1 MAHIL
6 LMVHK
11 SGPCLSAIYIYTYFF
26 YHGFFNIYVYCICL
40 VVHLFSIKSGRKI
53 FYHCKKNI
61 DADFPKFKSS
71 IEYIATFT
79 SYPWC
84 QAEQVDAM
92 GFQIGFLMLLGLE
105 KRSPKICIGI
115 CMDWKVWQMLMHCE
129 AL

>member
-1 MAHIL
+1 MFGRASFLHQEWKEDIL
-6 LMVHK
+6 PL
-11 SGPCLSAIYIYTYFF
+11 
-26 YHGFFNIYVYCICL
+26 
-40 VVHLFSIKSGRKI
+40 
-53 FYHCKKNI
+53 KKMI
-61 DADFPKFKSS
+61 DVDFPKFKSS
-71 IEYIATFT
+71 TVAIEHIATFT

-105 KRSPKICIGI
+105 KRSPKISIGI